1 MKKRILLIV
10 LIGMS
15 FGLRAQQF
23 GTSSVGN
30 NAFSLSPSYGDLQ
43 MRRYISGDMAFKRA
57 LVPKLITINN
67 KLQEI
72 FLKG

>member
-57 LVPKLITINN
+57 LVPSSSQLTINCRR
-67 KLQEI
+67 
-72 FLKG
+72 FF